1 MQCTRH
7 VSEVRFAEHHHVDIA
22 VRLGLPGSHGPVD
35 ERKLE
40 AIDDGSERAA
50 QYVRQAGG
58 LAQNASKFLENRAR
72 SIGRVEHLPARLAPD
87 QQAEFR

>member
-7 VSEVRFAEHHHVDIA
+7 VSEGRLAEHHHVDVA
-22 VRLGLPGSHGPVD
+22 VRLGLPGSHGSVD

-40 AIDDGSERAA
+40 AIDDGSERTAK
-50 QYVRQAGG
+50 YIRQAGS
-58 LAQNASKFLENRAR
+58 LAQNAGEFLENRAR
-72 SIGRVEHLPARLAPD
+72 QIGRVEHLAAGLAPD